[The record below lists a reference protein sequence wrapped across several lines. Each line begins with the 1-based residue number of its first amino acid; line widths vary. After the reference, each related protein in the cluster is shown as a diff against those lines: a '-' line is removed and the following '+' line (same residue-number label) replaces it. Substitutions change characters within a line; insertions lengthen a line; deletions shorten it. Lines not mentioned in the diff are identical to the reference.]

1 MDMHLK
7 EGLEKMGDE
16 IKGAFVRDNALHFV
30 KGSQIMQVTDNGKE
44 PNEWPVV
51 HFAIVGTS
59 DEFVEVLSGALLE
72 LVDAGHIFGVERGA
86 VIYCILSNSSW

>member
-1 MDMHLK
+1 MHLK

-44 PNEWPVV
+44 PDP
-51 HFAIVGTS
+51 VGT
-59 DEFVEVLSGALLE
+59 L
-72 LVDAGHIFGVERGA
+72 ITERPPDRPVRA
-86 VIYCILSNSSW
+86 RLRIRFL